1 MVVLQS
7 HHSTKQAV
15 ILPPSR
21 PQPVTNGGFG
31 DDDEADDT
39 SDDAFYSPAKD
50 RSEPC
55 TTSPPDKDTTDNLD
69 SELSSTDRGDLSDK
83 EDIVSLSAPML
94 PPQSSGVLYSFRSV
108 TPQPFNYRTKDT
120 ATPSSVN
127 LSFTATT
134 TRSPTA
140 TKSKVSKAQGLLQ
153 SIPDELVH
161 PKSGGEDDEEARVI
175 VDINTLVK
183 IGCFSG
189 DWAKIKA
196 TEEPSSNPLWA
207 LGAFE
212 GAIDDDDQDWRPV
225 REFGLGLPE
234 SM

>member
-7 HHSTKQAV
+7 HHGTKQAV

-31 DDDEADDT
+31 DDDEAGDT
-39 SDDAFYSPAKD
+39 SDDAFYSAAED
-50 RSEPC
+50 RSESR
-55 TTSPPDKDTTDNLD
+55 TTSPPDEDTTDNLD
-69 SELSSTDRGDLSDK
+69 SELLSTDRGDLSDK
-83 EDIVSLSAPML
+83 EDIISLSALML

-108 TPQPFNYRTKDT
+108 TPQLFNYRTKDT

-134 TRSPTA
+134 TRSPT
-140 TKSKVSKAQGLLQ
+140 KSKVSKAQGLLQ
-153 SIPDELVH
+153 SILDELVH
-161 PKSGGEDDEEARVI
+161 PKSGGEDDEEARVF
-175 VDINTLVK
+175 VNINTLVK

-189 DWAKIKA
+189 DWAKIEPTK
-196 TEEPSSNPLWA
+196 EPSSNPLWA